1 MVAFTPCA
9 HKLPHAVGEVAAN
22 CEVTCTEPST
32 QVAFSLSEV
41 PFGCLFEPHLWWV
54 FGQTVFD
61 VSLAAY
67 FEPRRGGHL
76 GMPLLKSSS
85 SCFLFGRLE
94 PLLWWA
100 FDSSPDNLDG

>member
-32 QVAFSLSEV
+32 QVGFSLSEV
-41 PFGCLFEPHLWWV
+41 PFGCLFEPHLRWAC
-54 FGQTVFD
+54 GQATFD

-67 FEPRRGGHL
+67 FEPR
-76 GMPLLKSSS
+76 
-85 SCFLFGRLE
+85 
-94 PLLWWA
+94 LWWLEYA
-100 FDSSPDNLDG
+100 ASQEFFFVLLIWPSRATSVVGI